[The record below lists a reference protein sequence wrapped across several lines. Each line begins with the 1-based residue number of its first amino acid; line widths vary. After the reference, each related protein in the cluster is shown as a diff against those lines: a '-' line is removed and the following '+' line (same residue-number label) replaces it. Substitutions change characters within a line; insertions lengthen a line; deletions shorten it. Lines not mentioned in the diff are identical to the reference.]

1 MWRQAATY
9 RAGPSFA
16 PPFHF
21 PFQLNQFPFGSV
33 PHSIKIGDV
42 KFFASRAQARRSTS
56 KSPAMIFWSEKIFSG
71 CPWSTLDR
79 SIKRTYGIFFS
90 SRIQL
95 QVAAGNLRD
104 SNQLSEK

>member
-1 MWRQAATY
+1 MY

-33 PHSIKIGDV
+33 PHSIKIGEP
-42 KFFASRAQARRSTS
+42 KPFASRAQARRSKS
-56 KSPAMIFWSEKIFSG
+56 KSPAMIFRSEKVFSG

-79 SIKRTYGIFFS
+79 SIKRTYGIFFK
-90 SRIQL
+90 SRTQL
-95 QVAAGNLRD
+95 HIVTGNLRD